1 MRRPRE
7 GAVVSRAAQRRGT
20 GPGRSL
26 GSAPAPPSLAVR
38 VRGEAGYTLAELVM
52 VAAVMVIL
60 AATVLPVARYTHKRA
75 RELELR
81 AALREMRYAIDEHKR
96 YSDAGLVPIELGTD
110 GYPKELEA
118 LVEGV
123 SLVGQVDKKVK
134 FLRRIPRDPMT
145 GEAEWGL
152 RSYQDEPDSE
162 SWGGED
168 VFDVYSLSGGTG
180 LNGVPYRE
188 W

>member
-1 MRRPRE
+1 
-7 GAVVSRAAQRRGT
+7 
-20 GPGRSL
+20 
-26 GSAPAPPSLAVR
+26 
-38 VRGEAGYTLAELVM
+38 M
-52 VAAVMVIL
+52 VAAVMIIL
-60 AATVLPVARYTHKRA
+60 AATVLPVAKYTHKRA

-81 AALREMRYAIDEHKR
+81 AALREMRYALDEHKR
-96 YSDAGLVPIELGTD
+96 YSDAGLIPIELGTD

-123 SLVGQVDKKVK
+123 ALVGQVDKKVR

-168 VFDVYSLSGGTG
+168 VYDVYSLSGGTG
-180 LNGVPYRE
+180 MNGVPYRE